1 MLRPLIALFLLMSSQ
16 GCSDCETCPA
26 AKRESTSCCEAP
38 PPETS
43 GDSKVL
49 NGQKAST
56 RPVDDQMTFVPA
68 ARADVES
75 MAAERAR
82 ETRVMIVSFDGL
94 RPDAIS
100 AENAPTIQA
109 LIDGG
114 AYQSAGLA
122 EIPAATLPNHASMVT
137 GLSILSH
144 GVFVNVTIEGRIV
157 HETIFDVARAHGVSS
172 GFFANKTKLGY
183 LCAEGDA
190 DVRVITG
197 DVDDI
202 ANECANAI
210 RERDLRLIF
219 LHFGEPDGAGHSQ
232 GWMTAP
238 YLTQVKRVDA
248 AFSRVLDALA
258 EREFRDETLLILT
271 ADHGGHDKTHGFPI
285 PEDQH
290 VPFILNG
297 PGIASGRTLTNIT
310 RPMDAAATALARL
323 ELPTASARDGRDVA
337 EAREDFT
344 PDDNAGDDPAVML
357 GALCGPFPWMFL
369 TLTLVGAHRLKRRAA
384 QRRYS

>member
-1 MLRPLIALFLLMSSQ
+1 MLRILIALFVLMSSP
-16 GCSDCETCPA
+16 GCSDCETSSCA
-26 AKRESTSCCEAP
+26 DRESTSCCESPQPVA
-38 PPETS
+38 S
-43 GDSKVL
+43 GDTKVL
-49 NGQKAST
+49 NGANESAG
-56 RPVDDQMTFVPA
+56 PANDQMTFVPR
-68 ARADVES
+68 ARANVES
-75 MAAERAR
+75 TAAAGAA

-94 RPDAIS
+94 RPDAIN
-100 AENAPTIQA
+100 ADNAPTLQA

-114 AYQSAGLA
+114 AYQPAGLA
-122 EIPAATLPNHASMVT
+122 EIPAATLPNHASMIT
-137 GLSILSH
+137 GLSIISH
-144 GVFVNVTIEGRIV
+144 GVFVNVTIDGRIV
-157 HETIFDVARAHGVSS
+157 HQTIFDVARAHGVSS

-238 YLTQVKRVDA
+238 YLTQVKRVDT

-258 EREFRDETLLILT
+258 ERNLRDETLLILT
-271 ADHGGHDKTHGFPI
+271 ADHGGHDRTHGFPI
-285 PEDQH
+285 PQDQH

-297 PGIASGRTLTNIT
+297 PGIASGRTLTSIT
-310 RPMDAAATALARL
+310 RPMDAAATALTRL
-323 ELPTASARDGRDVA
+323 DLPTTSARDGRDVA

-344 PDDNAGDDPAVML
+344 PDDNGSDDPAMAL
-357 GALCGPFPWMFL
+357 GALCGPFPWLFLTL
-369 TLTLVGAHRLKRRAA
+369 TLTLVGARRVY
-384 QRRYS
+384 RRPA